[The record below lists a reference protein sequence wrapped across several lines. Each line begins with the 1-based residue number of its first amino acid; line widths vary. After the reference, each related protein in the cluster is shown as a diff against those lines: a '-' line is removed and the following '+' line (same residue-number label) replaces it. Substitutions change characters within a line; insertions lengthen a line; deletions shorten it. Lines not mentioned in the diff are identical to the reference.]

1 MRRLR
6 WSVVGALAVLA
17 TVICTPL
24 AIGSSG
30 GAGTSPRAKAGA
42 SARAEA
48 SRHRTTGKRN
58 RLAHG
63 ARGNAFATRGMWI
76 WYLSRSDGGNLASL
90 VADAHR
96 YGIST
101 LLIKSGDGSGVWSQF
116 NPSVVATLHANG
128 LRVCGWQYVYGI
140 NPVAEAQ
147 VGAAAV
153 RNGADCLVV
162 DAEGEYEGK
171 YLQAQTYMR
180 TLRSLVGTNFPIGL
194 AGFPYVDYHPGYP
207 YSVFLG
213 PGGAQFN
220 LPQMYWVDIGV
231 NVDSV
236 YAHTYAFNR
245 IYRRGMFP
253 LGQVYNSPRPNQ
265 IRRFRQL
272 SRAYGAAGV
281 SWWDWQ
287 EASFGAWLAV
297 SQRVGW
303 PGQFSPSATVAS
315 FGRGA
320 RGDVVV
326 WAQEH
331 LLSAGQNISVDGAL
345 GSNTTS
351 AVLLF
356 QQAHG
361 LLPDGVIGPATWQA
375 LLRYRPVAVRW
386 TSRGAR
392 IATVAR
398 GSTTAPVPASARL
411 PARRYEIGR
420 SPGRG

>member
-1 MRRLR
+1 
-6 WSVVGALAVLA
+6 
-17 TVICTPL
+17 
-24 AIGSSG
+24 
-30 GAGTSPRAKAGA
+30 
-42 SARAEA
+42 
-48 SRHRTTGKRN
+48 
-58 RLAHG
+58 
-63 ARGNAFATRGMWI
+63 MWI
-76 WYLSRSDGGNLASL
+76 WYVSRSDGGNLASL

-101 LLIKSGDGSGVWSQF
+101 LLIKSGDGTGVWSQF
-116 NPSVVATLHANG
+116 NSSLVATLHRNG
-128 LRVCGWQYVYGI
+128 LRVCAWQYVYGN
-140 NPVAEAQ
+140 NPVTEAQ

-153 RNGADCLVV
+153 RNGADCLVI

-171 YLQAQTYMR
+171 YVQAQTYMR
-180 TLRSLVGTNFPIGL
+180 TLRSLVGANFPIGL

-213 PGGAQFN
+213 PGGAQYN

-231 NVDSV
+231 NVDTV

-245 IYRRGMFP
+245 IYRRAMLP
-253 LGQVYNSPRPNQ
+253 LGQVYNSPRANQ

-272 SRAYGAAGV
+272 SRAYGAGGV

-287 EASFGAWLAV
+287 DASFGAWLAV

-331 LLSAGQNISVDGAL
+331 LLSAGQNVSVDGAL
-345 GSNTTS
+345 GPNTIL
-351 AVLLF
+351 AVVRF

-375 LLRYRPVAVRW
+375 LLRYRPVAVTW
-386 TSRGAR
+386 TSGGAR
-392 IATVAR
+392 IAAVAR
-398 GSTTAPVPASARL
+398 GSATAPVPASARL
-411 PARRYEIGR
+411 PARRYEIG